1 MLERI
6 REGSQGPWAMIIIG
20 LVVLSFVFAGVGS
33 YLNSSGETVAA
44 TVNGEE
50 IGLNELERA
59 YQSQRSRMESQYGES
74 VSALF
79 ADEGYMQ
86 QFRRGVLDSL
96 IDEKLVEQK
105 ARELGL
111 RVGDDQ
117 IRDTIRSMPE
127 FQLGG
132 QFNND
137 RYLALL
143 RQNGYQPSDFRDFL
157 RTQLTREQ
165 LTRALGVSDFALPGE
180 ARRVFDLQ
188 AQTRDARYVV
198 VDAAPFADEVE
209 ISDADIQ
216 GYYDTNITSFDTEE
230 KVSVAYV
237 KLSVDDLKGDVTV
250 SDDDVS
256 AWYEENKD
264 QYRDEEQRRVS
275 HILIET
281 GDDEAAAKAK
291 AEALL
296 AEIKGGADFATVA
309 EESSEDSFSAENGG
323 DLDYITPGM
332 MDDAFDSAVFSLKNV
347 GDVTDVVKTEF
358 GFHIIKL
365 TDLKPETIKPF
376 SDVAG
381 EIRENLITEKATDRF
396 YELQS
401 RMAEVA
407 FEVPDTLDEVA
418 AIANTSIE
426 TTPLFTRNDVPAEI
440 DNPQVVSDVF
450 SPELIEEQVNSDLIE
465 LDART
470 VMVVRVNKH
479 EAQRTKSLDE
489 VKESITASLRSE
501 KAQQAAQD
509 WAEAQLAQL
518 ESGNDIADSLSARSL
533 DWETVENVNRGD
545 QQLPRN
551 LLDTLFTLAPAEGKS
566 RRVALLGSG
575 DVALIELTAVHAPE
589 AADDAT
595 VSAIRQR
602 LAQANSQSTYA
613 AFVKALRD
621 EADVTLGTAR

>member
-216 GYYDTNITSFDTEE
+216 GYYDANITSFDTEE

-291 AEALL
+291 TEALL

-309 EESSEDSFSAENGG
+309 EENSEDSFSAENGG

-470 VMVVRVNKH
+470 VMVVRVNEH

-509 WAEAQLAQL
+509 WTEAQLAQL

-533 DWETVENVNRGD
+533 DWENVENVNRGD

>member
-216 GYYDTNITSFDTEE
+216 GYYDANITSFDTEE

-237 KLSVDDLKGDVTV
+237 KLSVDDLKDDVTV
-250 SDDDVS
+250 SDDEVS

-281 GDDEAAAKAK
+281 GDDEEAAKAK

-296 AEIKGGADFATVA
+296 AEIKGGVDFATVA

-465 LDART
+465 LDAST
-470 VMVVRVNKH
+470 VMVVRVNEH

-518 ESGNDIADSLSARSL
+518 ESGNEIADSLSARSL

>member
-216 GYYDTNITSFDTEE
+216 GYYDANITSFDTEE

-465 LDART
+465 LDAST
-470 VMVVRVNKH
+470 VMVVRVNEH

>member
-216 GYYDTNITSFDTEE
+216 GYYDANITSFDTEE

-250 SDDDVS
+250 SEDDVS

-309 EESSEDSFSAENGG
+309 EENSEDSFSAENGG

-376 SDVAG
+376 NDVAG
-381 EIRENLITEKATDRF
+381 EIRDNLITEKATDRF

-418 AIANTSIE
+418 AIANASIE
-426 TTPLFTRNDVPAEI
+426 TTPLFTRNNVPAEI

-465 LDART
+465 LDAST
-470 VMVVRVNKH
+470 VMVVRVNEH

>member
-216 GYYDTNITSFDTEE
+216 GYYDANITSFDTEE

-291 AEALL
+291 TEALL

-309 EESSEDSFSAENGG
+309 EENSEDSFSAENGG

-470 VMVVRVNKH
+470 VMVVRVNEH

-533 DWETVENVNRGD
+533 DWENVENVNRGD

>member
-216 GYYDTNITSFDTEE
+216 GYYDANITSFDTEE

-309 EESSEDSFSAENGG
+309 EENSEDSFSAENGG

-418 AIANTSIE
+418 AIANASIE
-426 TTPLFTRNDVPAEI
+426 TTPLFTRNNVPAEI

-465 LDART
+465 LDAST
-470 VMVVRVNKH
+470 VMVVRVNEH

>member
-216 GYYDTNITSFDTEE
+216 GYYDANITSFDTEE

-296 AEIKGGADFATVA
+296 AEIRGGADFATVA
-309 EESSEDSFSAENGG
+309 EENSEDSFSAENGG

-381 EIRENLITEKATDRF
+381 EIRENIITEKATDRF

-470 VMVVRVNKH
+470 VMVVRVNEH

-621 EADVTLGTAR
+621 EADVTLDTAR

>member
-143 RQNGYQPSDFRDFL
+143 RQNGYQPSDFRNFL

-216 GYYDTNITSFDTEE
+216 GYYDANITSFDTEE

-237 KLSVDDLKGDVTV
+237 KLSVDDLKGDVTA

-281 GDDEAAAKAK
+281 GDDEEAAKAK

-296 AEIKGGADFATVA
+296 AEIKGGTDFATVA
-309 EESSEDSFSAENGG
+309 EENSEDSFSAENGG

-381 EIRENLITEKATDRF
+381 EIRDNLITEKATDRF

-418 AIANTSIE
+418 AIANTSVE

-465 LDART
+465 LDAST
-470 VMVVRVNKH
+470 VMVVRVNEH

>member
-216 GYYDTNITSFDTEE
+216 GYYDANITSFDTEE

-281 GDDEAAAKAK
+281 GDDEEAAKAK

>member
-165 LTRALGVSDFALPGE
+165 LTRAIGVSDFALPGE

-216 GYYDTNITSFDTEE
+216 GYYDANITSFDTEE

-309 EESSEDSFSAENGG
+309 EENSEDSFSAENGG

-376 SDVAG
+376 NDVAG
-381 EIRENLITEKATDRF
+381 EIRDNLITEKATDRF

-418 AIANTSIE
+418 AIANASIE
-426 TTPLFTRNDVPAEI
+426 TTPLFTRNNVPAEI

-465 LDART
+465 LDAST
-470 VMVVRVNKH
+470 VMVVRVNEH

>member
-216 GYYDTNITSFDTEE
+216 GYYDANITSFDTEE

-291 AEALL
+291 TEALL

-309 EESSEDSFSAENGG
+309 EENSEDSFSAENGG

-376 SDVAG
+376 NDVAG
-381 EIRENLITEKATDRF
+381 EIRDNLITEKATDRF

-418 AIANTSIE
+418 AIANASIE
-426 TTPLFTRNDVPAEI
+426 TTPLFTRNNVPAEI

-470 VMVVRVNKH
+470 VMVVRVNEH

>member
-426 TTPLFTRNDVPAEI
+426 TTPLFTRNNVPAEI
-440 DNPQVVSDVF
+440 DNPQVVNDVF

-465 LDART
+465 LDAST
-470 VMVVRVNKH
+470 VMVVRVNEH

-551 LLDTLFTLAPAEGKS
+551 LLDTLFTLALAEGKS

-613 AFVKALRD
+613 TFVKALRD

>member
-216 GYYDTNITSFDTEE
+216 GYYDANITSFDTEE

-309 EESSEDSFSAENGG
+309 EENSEDSFSAENGG

-376 SDVAG
+376 NDVAG
-381 EIRENLITEKATDRF
+381 EIRDNLITEKATDRF

-418 AIANTSIE
+418 AIANASIE
-426 TTPLFTRNDVPAEI
+426 TTPLFTRNNVPAEI

-465 LDART
+465 LDAST
-470 VMVVRVNKH
+470 VMVVRVNEH

>member
-216 GYYDTNITSFDTEE
+216 GYYDANITSFDTEE

-281 GDDEAAAKAK
+281 GDDEEAAKAK

-309 EESSEDSFSAENGG
+309 EENSEDSFSAENGG

-470 VMVVRVNKH
+470 VMVVRVNEH

>member
-216 GYYDTNITSFDTEE
+216 GYYDANITSFDTEE

-309 EESSEDSFSAENGG
+309 EENSEDSFSAENGG

-381 EIRENLITEKATDRF
+381 EIRDNLITEKATDRF

-465 LDART
+465 LDAST
-470 VMVVRVNKH
+470 VMVVRVNEH

>member
-216 GYYDTNITSFDTEE
+216 GYYDANITSFDTEE

-309 EESSEDSFSAENGG
+309 EENSEDSFSAENGG

-376 SDVAG
+376 NDGAG
-381 EIRENLITEKATDRF
+381 EIRDNLITEKATDRF

-418 AIANTSIE
+418 AIANASIE
-426 TTPLFTRNDVPAEI
+426 TTPLFTRNNVPAEI

-465 LDART
+465 LDAST
-470 VMVVRVNKH
+470 VMVVRVNEH

>member
-216 GYYDTNITSFDTEE
+216 GYYDANITSFDTEE

-291 AEALL
+291 TEALL

-309 EESSEDSFSAENGG
+309 EENSEDSFSAENGG

-465 LDART
+465 LDAST
-470 VMVVRVNKH
+470 VMVVRVNEH

-518 ESGNDIADSLSARSL
+518 ESGNDITDSLSARSL

>member
-216 GYYDTNITSFDTEE
+216 GYYDANITSFDTEE

-291 AEALL
+291 TEALL

-309 EESSEDSFSAENGG
+309 EENSEDSFSAENGG

-376 SDVAG
+376 NDVAG
-381 EIRENLITEKATDRF
+381 EIRDNLITEKATDRF

-418 AIANTSIE
+418 AIANASIE
-426 TTPLFTRNDVPAEI
+426 TTPLFTRNNVPAEI

-470 VMVVRVNKH
+470 VMVVRVNEH

-533 DWETVENVNRGD
+533 DWENVENVNRGD

>member
-216 GYYDTNITSFDTEE
+216 GYYDANITSFDTEE

>member
-216 GYYDTNITSFDTEE
+216 GYYDANITSFDTEE

-309 EESSEDSFSAENGG
+309 EENSEDSFSAENGG

-376 SDVAG
+376 NDVAG
-381 EIRENLITEKATDRF
+381 EIRDNLITEKATDRF

-426 TTPLFTRNDVPAEI
+426 TTPLFTRNNVPAEI

-465 LDART
+465 LDAST
-470 VMVVRVNKH
+470 VMVVRVNEH

>member
-216 GYYDTNITSFDTEE
+216 GYYDANITSFDTEE

-309 EESSEDSFSAENGG
+309 EENSEDSFSAENGG

-376 SDVAG
+376 NDVAG
-381 EIRENLITEKATDRF
+381 EIRDNLITEKATDRF

-470 VMVVRVNKH
+470 VMVVRVNEH

-533 DWETVENVNRGD
+533 DWENVENVNRGD

>member
-216 GYYDTNITSFDTEE
+216 GYYDANITSFDTEE

-309 EESSEDSFSAENGG
+309 EENSEDSFSAENGG

-381 EIRENLITEKATDRF
+381 EIRDNLITEKATDRF

-426 TTPLFTRNDVPAEI
+426 TTPLFTRNNVPAEI

-465 LDART
+465 LDAST
-470 VMVVRVNKH
+470 VMVVRVNEH

-621 EADVTLGTAR
+621 EADVALGTAR

>member
-216 GYYDTNITSFDTEE
+216 GYYDANITSFDTEE

-256 AWYEENKD
+256 AWFEENKD

-281 GDDEAAAKAK
+281 GDDEEAAKAK

-381 EIRENLITEKATDRF
+381 EIRDNLITEKATDRF

-401 RMAEVA
+401 SMAEVA

-418 AIANTSIE
+418 AIANTSVE

-465 LDART
+465 LDAST
-470 VMVVRVNKH
+470 VMVVRVNEH

-518 ESGNDIADSLSARSL
+518 ESGNAIADSLSARSL

-621 EADVTLGTAR
+621 EADVALGTAR

>member
-216 GYYDTNITSFDTEE
+216 GYYDANITSFDTEE

-309 EESSEDSFSAENGG
+309 EENSEDSFSAENGG

-376 SDVAG
+376 NDVAG
-381 EIRENLITEKATDRF
+381 EIRDNLITEKATDRF

-418 AIANTSIE
+418 AIANASIE
-426 TTPLFTRNDVPAEI
+426 TTPLFTRNNVPAEI

-470 VMVVRVNKH
+470 VMVVRVNEH

-533 DWETVENVNRGD
+533 DWENVENVNRGD

>member
-216 GYYDTNITSFDTEE
+216 GYYDANITSFDTEE

-309 EESSEDSFSAENGG
+309 EENSEDSFSAENGG

-381 EIRENLITEKATDRF
+381 EIRDNLITEKATDRF

-426 TTPLFTRNDVPAEI
+426 TTPLFTRNNVPAEI

-465 LDART
+465 LDAST
-470 VMVVRVNKH
+470 VMVVRVNEH

-518 ESGNDIADSLSARSL
+518 ESGNDITDSLSARSL

-621 EADVTLGTAR
+621 EADVALGTAR

>member
-216 GYYDTNITSFDTEE
+216 GYYDANITSFDTEE

-309 EESSEDSFSAENGG
+309 EENSEDSFSAENGG

-365 TDLKPETIKPF
+365 TDLKPETINPF
-376 SDVAG
+376 NDVAG
-381 EIRENLITEKATDRF
+381 EIRDNLITEKATDRF

-418 AIANTSIE
+418 AIANASIE
-426 TTPLFTRNDVPAEI
+426 TTPLFTRNNVPAEI

-465 LDART
+465 LDAST
-470 VMVVRVNKH
+470 VMVVRVNEH

>member
-216 GYYDTNITSFDTEE
+216 GYYDANITSFDTEE

-309 EESSEDSFSAENGG
+309 EENSEDSFSAENGG

-381 EIRENLITEKATDRF
+381 EIRENL
-396 YELQS
+396 
-401 RMAEVA
+401 
-407 FEVPDTLDEVA
+407 
-418 AIANTSIE
+418 
-426 TTPLFTRNDVPAEI
+426 
-440 DNPQVVSDVF
+440 
-450 SPELIEEQVNSDLIE
+450 
-465 LDART
+465 
-470 VMVVRVNKH
+470 
-479 EAQRTKSLDE
+479 
-489 VKESITASLRSE
+489 
-501 KAQQAAQD
+501 
-509 WAEAQLAQL
+509 
-518 ESGNDIADSLSARSL
+518 
-533 DWETVENVNRGD
+533 
-545 QQLPRN
+545 
-551 LLDTLFTLAPAEGKS
+551 
-566 RRVALLGSG
+566 
-575 DVALIELTAVHAPE
+575 
-589 AADDAT
+589 
-595 VSAIRQR
+595 
-602 LAQANSQSTYA
+602 
-613 AFVKALRD
+613 
-621 EADVTLGTAR
+621 

>member
-1 MLERI
+1 
-6 REGSQGPWAMIIIG
+6 MIIIG

-143 RQNGYQPSDFRDFL
+143 RQNGYQPSDFRNFL

-216 GYYDTNITSFDTEE
+216 GYYDANITSFDTEE

-465 LDART
+465 LDAST
-470 VMVVRVNKH
+470 VMVVRVNEH

-595 VSAIRQR
+595 VAAIRQR

>member
-216 GYYDTNITSFDTEE
+216 GYYDANITSFDTEE

-309 EESSEDSFSAENGG
+309 EENSEDSFSAENGG

-381 EIRENLITEKATDRF
+381 EIRDNLITEKATDRF

-426 TTPLFTRNDVPAEI
+426 TTPLFTRNNVPAEI

-465 LDART
+465 LDAST
-470 VMVVRVNKH
+470 VMVVRVNEH

-533 DWETVENVNRGD
+533 DWENVENVNRGD

>member
-216 GYYDTNITSFDTEE
+216 GYYDANITSFDTEE

-381 EIRENLITEKATDRF
+381 EIRDNLITEKATDRF

-426 TTPLFTRNDVPAEI
+426 TTPLFTRNNVPAEI

-465 LDART
+465 LDAST
-470 VMVVRVNKH
+470 VMVVRVNEH

-518 ESGNDIADSLSARSL
+518 ESGNDITDSLSARSL

>member
-216 GYYDTNITSFDTEE
+216 GYYDANITSFDTEE

-291 AEALL
+291 TEALL

-309 EESSEDSFSAENGG
+309 EENSEDSFSAENGG

-470 VMVVRVNKH
+470 VMVVRVNEH

-489 VKESITASLRSE
+489 VTESITASLRSE

-533 DWETVENVNRGD
+533 DWENVENVNRGD

>member
-216 GYYDTNITSFDTEE
+216 GYYDANITSFDTEE

-309 EESSEDSFSAENGG
+309 EENSEDSFSAENGG

-376 SDVAG
+376 NDVAG
-381 EIRENLITEKATDRF
+381 EIRDNLITEKATDRF

-418 AIANTSIE
+418 AIANASIE
-426 TTPLFTRNDVPAEI
+426 TTPLFTRNNVPAEI

-470 VMVVRVNKH
+470 VMVVRVNEH

>member
-216 GYYDTNITSFDTEE
+216 GYYDANITSFDTEE

-309 EESSEDSFSAENGG
+309 EENSEDSFSAENGG

-381 EIRENLITEKATDRF
+381 EIRDNLITEKATDRF

-426 TTPLFTRNDVPAEI
+426 TTPLFTRNNVPAEI

-465 LDART
+465 LDAST
-470 VMVVRVNKH
+470 VMVVRVNEH

-518 ESGNDIADSLSARSL
+518 ESGNDITDSLSARSL

>member
-1 MLERI
+1 M
-6 REGSQGPWAMIIIG
+6 
-20 LVVLSFVFAGVGS
+20 
-33 YLNSSGETVAA
+33 
-44 TVNGEE
+44 
-50 IGLNELERA
+50 
-59 YQSQRSRMESQYGES
+59 
-74 VSALF
+74 
-79 ADEGYMQ
+79 
-86 QFRRGVLDSL
+86 
-96 IDEKLVEQK
+96 
-105 ARELGL
+105 
-111 RVGDDQ
+111 
-117 IRDTIRSMPE
+117 
-127 FQLGG
+127 
-132 QFNND
+132 
-137 RYLALL
+137 
-143 RQNGYQPSDFRDFL
+143 
-157 RTQLTREQ
+157 
-165 LTRALGVSDFALPGE
+165 
-180 ARRVFDLQ
+180 
-188 AQTRDARYVV
+188 
-198 VDAAPFADEVE
+198 
-209 ISDADIQ
+209 
-216 GYYDTNITSFDTEE
+216 
-230 KVSVAYV
+230 AYV

-309 EESSEDSFSAENGG
+309 EENSEDSFSAENGG

-381 EIRENLITEKATDRF
+381 EIRDNLITEKATDRF

-426 TTPLFTRNDVPAEI
+426 TTPLFTRNNVPAEI

-465 LDART
+465 LDAST
-470 VMVVRVNKH
+470 VMVVRVNEH

>member
-216 GYYDTNITSFDTEE
+216 GYYDANITSFDTEE

-291 AEALL
+291 TEALL

-309 EESSEDSFSAENGG
+309 EENSEDSFSAENGG

-418 AIANTSIE
+418 AIANASIE
-426 TTPLFTRNDVPAEI
+426 TTPLFTRNNVPAEI

-470 VMVVRVNKH
+470 VMVVRVNEH

-533 DWETVENVNRGD
+533 DWENVENVNRGD

>member
-216 GYYDTNITSFDTEE
+216 GYYDANITSFDTEE

-309 EESSEDSFSAENGG
+309 EENSEDSFSAENGG

-381 EIRENLITEKATDRF
+381 EIRDNLITEKATDRF